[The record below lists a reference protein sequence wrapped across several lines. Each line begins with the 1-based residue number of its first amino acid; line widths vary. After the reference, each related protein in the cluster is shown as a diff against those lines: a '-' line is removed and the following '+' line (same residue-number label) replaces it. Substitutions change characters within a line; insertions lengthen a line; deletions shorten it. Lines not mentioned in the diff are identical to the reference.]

1 MPLLPQEVSLA
12 WDKRKGPVIFS
23 TVDQQGHPNAIYATC
38 VGKYNDQTLVIAN
51 NYFSKTIQNIESGS
65 TGSILFITERGE
77 AYQVKG
83 PIEYHTQGPVFD
95 DMKQW
100 NPEKHPGHGA
110 TALKVETVYKGA
122 EKLL

>member
-1 MPLLPQEVSLA
+1 MPILPREVSQA

-23 TVDQQGHPNAIYATC
+23 TVDKQGIPNAIYATC
-38 VGKYNDQTLVIAN
+38 VAKYDEQTLVIAN
-51 NYFSKTIQNIESGS
+51 NYFSKTIRNIESGS
-65 TGSILFITERGE
+65 TGSILFITEKGD

-83 PIEYHTQGPVFD
+83 NIEYHTQGSVFD

-100 NPEKHPGHGA
+100 NPQKHPGHGA

-122 EKLL
+122 KKLL